1 MEVNK
6 SVPIAFAAAVLL
18 CGCGEQYEP
27 MRQLPPEQTTTVT
40 SSTYTG
46 TTVDF
51 YYVSTSATPRRP
63 SNELEMPDFPQLD
76 GDPFDD
82 SFYELFT
89 GEMGETADIS
99 FPEITSM
106 TIPEADMP
114 DFEENFS
121 ETMPSYESSDV
132 RFTETSETTV
142 TEAPE
147 ETSDTAA
154 ETVTAVGFVSEAVPS
169 EGAESADVP
178 SETAYETDRVSVTFP
193 SSEKFDIN
201 QYMPS
206 ENDYPEFTAFDI
218 NGFFEQ

>member
-1 MEVNK
+1 MEVK
-6 SVPIAFAAAVLL
+6 KTVPAAFAAAVLL

-27 MRQLPPEQTTTVT
+27 MRQLPPEQTTSRT

-63 SNELEMPDFPQLD
+63 TNGLEMPNFPEID

-89 GEMGETADIS
+89 SEMGQTNIS

-106 TIPEADMP
+106 TIPKADMP
-114 DFEENFS
+114 EISADLS
-121 ETMPSYESSDV
+121 DTMPPYESADV
-132 RFTETSETTV
+132 RFTETSVTAETEV
-142 TEAPE
+142 PE
-147 ETSDTAA
+147 ETYDTAA
-154 ETVTAVGFVSEAVPS
+154 ETVTVGSFVSEKTPS
-169 EGAESADVP
+169 ESAESASVP
-178 SETAYETDRVSVTFP
+178 SETAYETDRISVTFP

-201 QYMPS
+201 EYMPS
-206 ENDYPEFTAFDI
+206 GKDYPEFSKIDI
-218 NGFFEQ
+218 NGLFEP